1 MVRFRVLYFLED
13 IAHEKFLRAL
23 VTRVA
28 GAQGIPSEQMVH
40 EVRNAVGG
48 KGKALAEFSQFVREE
63 RTSGDILVVAIDANC
78 RRYVER
84 RKEILR
90 YLQPE
95 KAWQVVCAIPDP
107 HIERWYL
114 GDPSAISKVFGLETP
129 LGVSLPRYKCDRDWY
144 KNALRKAIENAGF
157 IPQLGGAEYGQ
168 EIAEAMDLYQVGK
181 EDRAFKHFID
191 DLTQVLTRLKER

>member
-28 GAQGIPSEQMVH
+28 GEQGIPSEQMVH

-48 KGKALAEFSQFVREE
+48 KGKALAEFSQFLREE
-63 RTSGDILVVAIDANC
+63 GISGDILVVAIDANC
-78 RRYVER
+78 SRYGKR
-84 RKEILR
+84 RKEILKHVE
-90 YLQPE
+90 PE
-95 KAWQVVCAIPDP
+95 KGWRVVCAIPHP

-114 GDPSAISKVFGLETP
+114 GDPSALSRVFGLRT
-129 LGVSLPRYKCDRDWY
+129 LSGTSLPCYKCDRDWY

-157 IPQLGGAEYGQ
+157 IPPLGGAEYGQ
-168 EIAEAMDLYQVGK
+168 EIAGAIDLYQVGK

-191 DLTQVLTRLKER
+191 DLIQALTRLRGQ